1 MRSMTIGRKLLLGF
15 GAVIGLTVLLGVIAL
30 VRLSAVAEGVDRIV
44 SNSLPQIYS
53 AAKLTAVS
61 KEQKSAML
69 SYLAS
74 TNASQASSFEAVLAA
89 NTGQLEAALKI
100 WEKKNTTASDRMHFA
115 KWTSAHE
122 NLMRAWAKI
131 QALSRASRR
140 SQSMDLWIGEA
151 LPAAVE
157 RAKVLTE
164 MVDASKA
171 SGDAEAGLA
180 TKAAATGRM
189 WILTVLFLA
198 VSVGFA
204 LAIFIMRSTTFDLSQ
219 AVDELSRGAEQVT
232 SVAAQISSGSQSLA
246 QGTSEQAASLEETS
260 ASSQEMAAMTKK
272 NADSS
277 LEAANLMSIVDHRV
291 LDANATLAEMVISMR
306 EITTSSDKISKIIKV
321 IDEIAFQT
329 NILALNAAVEAA
341 RAGQAGMGFTVVAE
355 EVRNLAQRSA
365 QAAKDTAALIEESI
379 GRSNEGNTKLGKVE
393 EVIRSITESAQK
405 VKTLIDDVNLSS
417 TEQAR
422 GSEQIANSIT
432 QMEQVTQQAAA
443 SAEQSASAGEQM
455 SSQAKAMLAVIGRLK
470 TMVDGHGLN
479 AETSQLNRPKPVRM
493 ALKPVPQLKKIRAVK
508 AMPENFKAVR
518 NVVSPRTWKSS
529 TSAMATTVVERDT
542 FPMDDDFKE
551 F

>member
-1 MRSMTIGRKLLLGF
+1 MRSMTIGRKLFLGF

-30 VRLSAVAEGVDRIV
+30 VRLSAVADGVDRIV
-44 SNSLPQIYS
+44 SNSLPEIYS
-53 AAKLTAVS
+53 VAKLTAVS
-61 KEQKSAML
+61 KEQKAAML
-69 SYLAS
+69 SYIAS
-74 TNASQASSFEAVLAA
+74 TNASQAASFEAVLAA
-89 NTGQLEAALKI
+89 NTVQLDTALKI
-100 WEKKNTTASDRMHFA
+100 WEKKNTTAGDREHFA
-115 KWTSAHE
+115 KWTQAHE

-131 QALSRASRR
+131 LALSRASRR

-180 TKAAATGRM
+180 TKAAAAGRM
-189 WILTVLFLA
+189 WILTVLLLT
-198 VSVGFA
+198 VSLGFA

-455 SSQAKAMLAVIGRLK
+455 STQAKAMLAVISRLK
-470 TMVDGHGLN
+470 AMVDGDGSN
-479 AETSQLNRPKPVRM
+479 AETPQLNRPKPARM
-493 ALKPVPQLKKIRAVK
+493 TLKPVQQPKKFRAVK
-508 AMPENFKAVR
+508 AMPENFKVPS

-529 TSAMATTVVERDT
+529 TPAMATAVAERDT